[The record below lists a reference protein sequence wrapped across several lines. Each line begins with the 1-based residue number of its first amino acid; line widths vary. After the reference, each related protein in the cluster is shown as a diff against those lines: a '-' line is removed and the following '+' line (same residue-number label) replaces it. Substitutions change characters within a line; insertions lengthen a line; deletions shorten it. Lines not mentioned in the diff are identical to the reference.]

1 MQLNKNNQSLSK
13 ESLMAKQSI
22 EKGKRYGELVES
34 QNTARTLALATWS
47 VALCVIAFATWSVVT
62 QVDEIAKAK
71 GAVIPEGEKQVLQS
85 AIGGK
90 LKQILVKEGQLVEK
104 GQPLV
109 EFDATFQRTAL
120 EELKSQQVTLL
131 ASIERMNALLEERE
145 PNLAEFEVDYPEIVS
160 QQKAQLNA
168 QKALYFQK
176 RVVLEKE
183 SEQISEQLRS
193 VEKSLPSYEK
203 ELDATKQELDILDK
217 GYEAGNISRLR
228 VLEMRQKLASIEQK
242 IEEARG
248 KKALLIK
255 QADSTEQK
263 IEQLLAE
270 AKAKVSDDRSKA
282 VSDLSA
288 LNARVRSSQAKLT
301 NTMLVSPLQGLV
313 QSLPSTQNGGV
324 IQPGGTVVEIV
335 PVGGKADFKARL
347 SPRDIGFVSVGQPT
361 RIKIDA
367 FDYSRFGA
375 LQGTVES
382 ISPTTSQ
389 SERGEIYYEVVV
401 SVDTPYFRDN
411 PESFSILPGMTGEV
425 DITTGEKSVFQYLW
439 KPIYTNVSVAFGER

>member
-1 MQLNKNNQSLSK
+1 
-13 ESLMAKQSI
+13 MAKKPI
-22 EKGKRYGELVES
+22 ETGKRYGELVES

-47 VALCVIAFATWSVVT
+47 VALCVIAFVTWSVVT

-131 ASIERMNALLEERE
+131 ASIERMNALLDNRE
-145 PNLAEFEVDYPEIVS
+145 PNFGEFEIDYPEIVS

-168 QKALYFQK
+168 QKGLYFQK
-176 RVVLEKE
+176 RIVLEKD
-183 SEQISEQLRS
+183 SEQIAEQLRS

-203 ELDATKQELDILDK
+203 ELTATKQELNILER
-217 GYEAGNISRLR
+217 GYKAGNISRLR

-242 IEEARG
+242 IEEAHG
-248 KKALLIK
+248 KKSVLIK
-255 QADSTEQK
+255 QADSNEQK

-301 NTMLVSPLQGLV
+301 NTLLVSPLQGLV

-335 PVGGKADFKARL
+335 PVGGQADFKARL
-347 SPRDIGFVSVGQPT
+347 SPRDIGFVNVGQPT

-375 LQGTVES
+375 LKGEVES

-401 SVDTPYFRDN
+401 SIETPYFRDN

-439 KPIYTNVSVAFGER
+439 KPIYTNISVAFGER

>member
-1 MQLNKNNQSLSK
+1 
-13 ESLMAKQSI
+13 MAKQSI

-71 GAVIPEGEKQVLQS
+71 GAVIPEGEKQILQS
-85 AIGGK
+85 DIGGK
-90 LKQILVKEGQLVEK
+90 LKRILVKEGQLVEV

-109 EFDATFQRTAL
+109 EFDATFQQTAL
-120 EELKSQQVTLL
+120 EELQSQQVTLQM
-131 ASIERMNALLEERE
+131 SVERMNALLEQRE
-145 PNLAEFEVDYPEIVS
+145 PNFAEFEVDFPDIVS

-176 RVVLEKE
+176 RIVLEKE

-193 VEKSLPSYEK
+193 VEKTLPSYEK
-203 ELDATKQELDILDK
+203 ELTATKQELVILEK
-217 GYEAGNISRLR
+217 GFKAGNISRLR

-248 KKALLIK
+248 KKSVLIR
-255 QADSTEQK
+255 QGESNDQK

-270 AKAKVSDDRSKA
+270 AKVEVSDQRSKA

-288 LNARVRSSQAKLT
+288 LNARVRSSQAKLV
-301 NTMLVSPLQGLV
+301 NTVMESPVQGLV
-313 QSLPSTQNGGV
+313 QSIPSTRNGGV

-335 PVGGKADFKARL
+335 PVGGKAAFKARL

-361 RIKIDA
+361 RIKVDA

-375 LQGTVES
+375 LKGLVES

-389 SERGEIYYEVVV
+389 SERGEIFYEVIV
-401 SVDTPYFRDN
+401 SVDKPYFRDN
-411 PESFSILPGMTGEV
+411 PEQFVILPGMTGEV

>member
-1 MQLNKNNQSLSK
+1 
-13 ESLMAKQSI
+13 MAKQPI

-131 ASIERMNALLEERE
+131 ASVERMNALLEDRE

-183 SEQISEQLRS
+183 SEQIAEQLRS
-193 VEKSLPSYEK
+193 VDKSLPSYEK
-203 ELDATKQELDILDK
+203 ELNATKQELNILEK
-217 GYEAGNISRLR
+217 GYKAGNISRLR

-242 IEEARG
+242 IEEAHG
-248 KKALLIK
+248 KKAVLIK

-375 LQGTVES
+375 LKGEVES

>member
-1 MQLNKNNQSLSK
+1 MT
-13 ESLMAKQSI
+13 KQPI

-34 QNTARTLALATWS
+34 QNTARTLSLATWS

-131 ASIERMNALLEERE
+131 ASVERMNALLEQRE

-183 SEQISEQLRS
+183 SEQIAEQLRS
-193 VEKSLPSYEK
+193 VDKSLPSYEK
-203 ELDATKQELDILDK
+203 ELNATKQELNILEK
-217 GYEAGNISRLR
+217 GYKAGNISRLR

-248 KKALLIK
+248 KKAVLIK

-375 LQGTVES
+375 LKGEVES

>member
-1 MQLNKNNQSLSK
+1 
-13 ESLMAKQSI
+13 MAKKPI
-22 EKGKRYGELVES
+22 ETGKRYGELVES

-47 VALCVIAFATWSVVT
+47 VALCVIAFVTWSVVT

-131 ASIERMNALLEERE
+131 ASIERMNALLDNRE
-145 PNLAEFEVDYPEIVS
+145 PNFGEFEIDFPDIVS

-168 QKALYFQK
+168 QKGLYYQK
-176 RVVLEKE
+176 RIVLEKD
-183 SEQISEQLRS
+183 SEQIAEQLRV

-203 ELDATKQELDILDK
+203 ELSATKQELNILEK
-217 GYEAGNISRLR
+217 GFKAGNISRLR

-248 KKALLIK
+248 KKSVLIK
-255 QADSTEQK
+255 QADSNEQK

-347 SPRDIGFVSVGQPT
+347 SPRDIGFVNVGQPT

-375 LQGTVES
+375 LKGEVES

-401 SVDTPYFRDN
+401 SVETPYFRDN

-439 KPIYTNVSVAFGER
+439 KPIYTNISVAFGER

>member
-1 MQLNKNNQSLSK
+1 
-13 ESLMAKQSI
+13 MAKKPI
-22 EKGKRYGELVES
+22 ETGKRYGELVES

-47 VALCVIAFATWSVVT
+47 VALCVIAFVTWSVVT

-131 ASIERMNALLEERE
+131 ASIERMNALLDNRE
-145 PNLAEFEVDYPEIVS
+145 PNFGEFEINFPEIVS

-168 QKALYFQK
+168 QKGLYYQK
-176 RVVLEKE
+176 RIVLEKD
-183 SEQISEQLRS
+183 SEQIAEQLRV
-193 VEKSLPSYEK
+193 VEKSLPSYDK
-203 ELDATKQELDILDK
+203 ELSATKQELNILEK
-217 GYEAGNISRLR
+217 GYKAGNISRLR

-248 KKALLIK
+248 KKSVLIK
-255 QADSTEQK
+255 QADINEQK

-347 SPRDIGFVSVGQPT
+347 SPRDIGFVNVGQPT

-375 LQGTVES
+375 LKGEVES

-401 SVDTPYFRDN
+401 SVETPYFRDN

-439 KPIYTNVSVAFGER
+439 KPIYTNISVAFGER

>member
-1 MQLNKNNQSLSK
+1 
-13 ESLMAKQSI
+13 MAKQSI
-22 EKGKRYGELVES
+22 EKGKCYGELVES

-131 ASIERMNALLEERE
+131 ASVERMNALLEQRE

-183 SEQISEQLRS
+183 SEQIAEQLRS
-193 VEKSLPSYEK
+193 VDKSLPSYEK
-203 ELDATKQELDILDK
+203 ELNATKQELNILEK
-217 GYEAGNISRLR
+217 GYKAGNISRLR

-248 KKALLIK
+248 KKAVLIK

-375 LQGTVES
+375 LKGAVES

>member
-1 MQLNKNNQSLSK
+1 
-13 ESLMAKQSI
+13 MAKQPI
-22 EKGKRYGELVES
+22 ETGKRYGELVES

-47 VALCVIAFATWSVVT
+47 VALCVIAFVIWSVVT

-85 AIGGK
+85 EIGGK

-120 EELKSQQVTLL
+120 EELKSQQVMLL
-131 ASIERMNALLEERE
+131 ASVERMNALLEERE

-183 SEQISEQLRS
+183 SEQIAEQLRS
-193 VEKSLPSYEK
+193 VEKSLPSYER
-203 ELDATKQELDILDK
+203 ELNATEQELNILEK

-248 KKALLIK
+248 KKSVLIR
-255 QADSTEQK
+255 QADSNDQK
-263 IEQLLAE
+263 IVQLLAE

-313 QSLPSTQNGGV
+313 QSLPNTQDGGV

-335 PVGGKADFKARL
+335 PVGGKAAFKARL
-347 SPRDIGFVSVGQPT
+347 SPRDIGFVSVGQST
-361 RIKIDA
+361 RIKVDA

-375 LQGTVES
+375 LKGLVES

-389 SERGEIYYEVVV
+389 SERGEIFYEVIV
-401 SVDTPYFRDN
+401 SVDKPYFRDN
-411 PESFSILPGMTGEV
+411 PEQFVILPGMTGEV

>member
-1 MQLNKNNQSLSK
+1 
-13 ESLMAKQSI
+13 MAKQPI

-131 ASIERMNALLEERE
+131 ASVERMNALLEQRE
-145 PNLAEFEVDYPEIVS
+145 PNLAEFEVDYPQIVS

-183 SEQISEQLRS
+183 SEQIAEQLHS

-203 ELDATKQELDILDK
+203 ELNATKQELNILEK

-248 KKALLIK
+248 KKAVLIK

-270 AKAKVSDDRSKA
+270 AKAKVSADRSKA

-375 LQGTVES
+375 LKGEVES

-401 SVDTPYFRDN
+401 SVETPYFRDN

-439 KPIYTNVSVAFGER
+439 KPIYTNVGVAFGER

>member
-1 MQLNKNNQSLSK
+1 
-13 ESLMAKQSI
+13 MAKQPI

-120 EELKSQQVTLL
+120 DELKSQQVTLL
-131 ASIERMNALLEERE
+131 ASVERMNALLEQRE
-145 PNLAEFEVDYPEIVS
+145 PNLAEFEIDYPEIVS

-183 SEQISEQLRS
+183 SEQIAEQLRS
-193 VEKSLPSYEK
+193 VDKSLPSYEK
-203 ELDATKQELDILDK
+203 ELNATKQELIILEK
-217 GYEAGNISRLR
+217 GYKAGNISRLR

-248 KKALLIK
+248 KKAVLIK

-347 SPRDIGFVSVGQPT
+347 SPRDIGFVNVGQPT

-375 LQGTVES
+375 LKGEVES

-401 SVDTPYFRDN
+401 SVETPYFRDN

-439 KPIYTNVSVAFGER
+439 KPIYTNISVAFGER

>member
-1 MQLNKNNQSLSK
+1 
-13 ESLMAKQSI
+13 MAKQPI
-22 EKGKRYGELVES
+22 EKGKRCGELVES
-34 QNTARTLALATWS
+34 QNTARTLAMATWS

-71 GAVIPEGEKQVLQS
+71 GAVIPEGEKQILQS

-131 ASIERMNALLEERE
+131 ASVERMNALLEQRE

-183 SEQISEQLRS
+183 SEQIAEQLRS
-193 VEKSLPSYEK
+193 VEKSLPSYER
-203 ELDATKQELDILDK
+203 ELSATKQELNILEK
-217 GYEAGNISRLR
+217 GYKAGNISRLR
-228 VLEMRQKLASIEQK
+228 VLEMSQKLASIEQK

-248 KKALLIK
+248 KKSVLIR
-255 QADSTEQK
+255 QADSNDQK

-335 PVGGKADFKARL
+335 PVGGEADFKARL

-375 LQGTVES
+375 LKGAVES

>member
-1 MQLNKNNQSLSK
+1 
-13 ESLMAKQSI
+13 MAKKTI
-22 EKGKRYGELVES
+22 ETGKRYGELVES

-47 VALCVIAFATWSVVT
+47 VALCVIAFVTWSVVT

-131 ASIERMNALLEERE
+131 ASIERMNALLDDRE
-145 PNLAEFEVDYPEIVS
+145 PNFGEFEIDFPEIVS

-168 QKALYFQK
+168 QKGLYYQK
-176 RVVLEKE
+176 RIVLEKD
-183 SEQISEQLRS
+183 SEQIAEQLRV
-193 VEKSLPSYEK
+193 VEKSLPSYDK
-203 ELDATKQELDILDK
+203 ELNATKQELNILEK
-217 GYEAGNISRLR
+217 GNKAGNISRLR

-248 KKALLIK
+248 KKSVLIK
-255 QADSTEQK
+255 QADSNEQK

-347 SPRDIGFVSVGQPT
+347 SPRDIGFVNVGQPT

-375 LQGTVES
+375 LKGEVES

-401 SVDTPYFRDN
+401 SVETPYFRDN

-439 KPIYTNVSVAFGER
+439 KPIYTNISVAFGER

>member
-1 MQLNKNNQSLSK
+1 
-13 ESLMAKQSI
+13 MAKQSI

-131 ASIERMNALLEERE
+131 ASVERMNALLEQRE

-183 SEQISEQLRS
+183 SEQIAEQLRS
-193 VEKSLPSYEK
+193 VDKSLPSYEK
-203 ELDATKQELDILDK
+203 ELNATKQELNILEK
-217 GYEAGNISRLR
+217 GYKAGNISRLR
-228 VLEMRQKLASIEQK
+228 VLEMQQKLASIEQK

-248 KKALLIK
+248 KKAVLIK

-375 LQGTVES
+375 LKGEVES

-401 SVDTPYFRDN
+401 SVETPYFRDN

>member
-1 MQLNKNNQSLSK
+1 
-13 ESLMAKQSI
+13 MAKKPI
-22 EKGKRYGELVES
+22 ETGKRYGELVES

-47 VALCVIAFATWSVVT
+47 VALCVIAFVTWSVVT

-131 ASIERMNALLEERE
+131 ASIERMNALLDDRE
-145 PNLAEFEVDYPEIVS
+145 PNFGEFEIDFPEIVS

-168 QKALYFQK
+168 QKGLYYQK
-176 RVVLEKE
+176 RIVLEKD
-183 SEQISEQLRS
+183 SEQIAEQLRV
-193 VEKSLPSYEK
+193 VEKSLPSYDK
-203 ELDATKQELDILDK
+203 ELNATKQELNILEK
-217 GYEAGNISRLR
+217 GYKAGNISRLR

-248 KKALLIK
+248 KKSVLIK
-255 QADSTEQK
+255 QADSNEQK

-270 AKAKVSDDRSKA
+270 AKSKVSDDRSKA

-347 SPRDIGFVSVGQPT
+347 SPRDIGFVNVGQPT

-375 LQGTVES
+375 LKGEVES

-439 KPIYTNVSVAFGER
+439 KPIYTNISVAFGER

>member
-1 MQLNKNNQSLSK
+1 
-13 ESLMAKQSI
+13 MAKQPI
-22 EKGKRYGELVES
+22 EQSKRYGELVES

-47 VALCVIAFATWSVVT
+47 VAFCVIAFVTWSLVT

-71 GAVIPEGEKQVLQS
+71 GAVIPEGEKQILQS
-85 AIGGK
+85 DIGGK
-90 LKQILVKEGQLVEK
+90 LKRILVKEGQLVEV

-109 EFDATFQRTAL
+109 EFDATFQQTAL
-120 EELKSQQVTLL
+120 EELQSQQVTLQM
-131 ASIERMNALLEERE
+131 SVERMNALLEQRE
-145 PNLAEFEVDYPEIVS
+145 PNFAEFEVDFPDIVS

-168 QKALYFQK
+168 QKALYLQK
-176 RVVLEKE
+176 RIVLEKE

-193 VEKSLPSYEK
+193 VEKTLPSYEK
-203 ELDATKQELDILDK
+203 ELTATKQELVILEK
-217 GYEAGNISRLR
+217 GFKAGNISRLR

-248 KKALLIK
+248 KKSVLIR
-255 QADSTEQK
+255 QGESNDQK

-270 AKAKVSDDRSKA
+270 AKVEVSDQRSKA

-288 LNARVRSSQAKLT
+288 LNARVRSSQAKLV
-301 NTMLVSPLQGLV
+301 NTVMESPVQGLV
-313 QSLPSTQNGGV
+313 QSIPSTRNGGV

-335 PVGGKADFKARL
+335 PVGGKAAFKARL

-361 RIKIDA
+361 RIKVDA

-375 LQGTVES
+375 LKGLVES

-389 SERGEIYYEVVV
+389 SERGEIFYEVIV
-401 SVDTPYFRDN
+401 SVDKPYFRDN
-411 PESFSILPGMTGEV
+411 PEQFVILPGMTGEV

>member
-1 MQLNKNNQSLSK
+1 
-13 ESLMAKQSI
+13 MAKHPI
-22 EKGKRYGELVES
+22 DTGERYGERYGELVES

-47 VALCVIAFATWSVVT
+47 VALCVIAFVTWSVVT

-131 ASIERMNALLEERE
+131 ANIERMNALLDDRE
-145 PNLAEFEVDYPEIVS
+145 PNFGEFEVDYPQIVS

-168 QKALYFQK
+168 QKGLYYQK
-176 RVVLEKE
+176 RIVLEKD
-183 SEQISEQLRS
+183 SEQIAEQLRS
-193 VEKSLPSYEK
+193 VDKSLPSYEK
-203 ELDATKQELDILDK
+203 ELNATKQELTILEK
-217 GYEAGNISRLR
+217 GYKAGNISRLR

-248 KKALLIK
+248 KKSVLIK
-255 QADSTEQK
+255 QADSNEQK

-270 AKAKVSDDRSKA
+270 AKATVSDDRSKA

-301 NTMLVSPLQGLV
+301 NTTLVSPLQGLV

-335 PVGGKADFKARL
+335 PVGGQAAFKARL
-347 SPRDIGFVSVGQPT
+347 SPRDVGFVNVGQPT

-375 LQGTVES
+375 LKGEVES

-401 SVDTPYFRDN
+401 SVETPYFRDN

-439 KPIYTNVSVAFGER
+439 KPIYTNISVAFGER

>member
-1 MQLNKNNQSLSK
+1 
-13 ESLMAKQSI
+13 MAKQPI

-47 VALCVIAFATWSVVT
+47 VALCVIAFVTWSVVT

-131 ASIERMNALLEERE
+131 ASVERMNALLEQRE

-183 SEQISEQLRS
+183 SEQIAEQLRS
-193 VEKSLPSYEK
+193 VDKSLPSYEK
-203 ELDATKQELDILDK
+203 ELNATKQELNILEK
-217 GYEAGNISRLR
+217 GYKAGNISRLR

-248 KKALLIK
+248 KKAVLIK

-347 SPRDIGFVSVGQPT
+347 SPRDIGFVNVGQPT

-375 LQGTVES
+375 LKGEVES

-401 SVDTPYFRDN
+401 SVETPYFRDN

-439 KPIYTNVSVAFGER
+439 KPIYTNISVAFGER

>member
-1 MQLNKNNQSLSK
+1 MT
-13 ESLMAKQSI
+13 KQST
-22 EKGKRYGELVES
+22 EEGKRYGELVES
-34 QNTARTLALATWS
+34 QNTARTLAMATWS
-47 VALCVIAFATWSVVT
+47 VALCVIAFVIWSVVT

-85 AIGGK
+85 EIGGK

-120 EELKSQQVTLL
+120 EELQSQQVTLL
-131 ASIERMNALLEERE
+131 ASIERMNALLDNRE
-145 PNLAEFEVDYPEIVS
+145 PNFGEFEIDFPEIVS

-168 QKALYFQK
+168 QKGLYFQK
-176 RVVLEKE
+176 RIVLEKD
-183 SEQISEQLRS
+183 SEQLAEQLRS
-193 VEKSLPSYEK
+193 VEKSLPSYTK
-203 ELDATKQELDILDK
+203 ELNATKQELNILEK
-217 GYEAGNISRLR
+217 GYKAGNISRLR

-248 KKALLIK
+248 KKSVLLK
-255 QADSTEQK
+255 QADSNDQK

-270 AKAKVSDDRSKA
+270 AKAQVSEDRSKA

-313 QSLPSTQNGGV
+313 QSLPSTQNGSV

-375 LQGTVES
+375 LKGEVES

-401 SVDTPYFRDN
+401 SIETPYFRDN

>member
-1 MQLNKNNQSLSK
+1 MT
-13 ESLMAKQSI
+13 KQSI

-131 ASIERMNALLEERE
+131 ASVERMNALLEQRE

-183 SEQISEQLRS
+183 SEQIAEQLRS
-193 VEKSLPSYEK
+193 VEKALPSYEK
-203 ELDATKQELDILDK
+203 ELNATKQELNILEK
-217 GYEAGNISRLR
+217 GYKSGNISRLR

-248 KKALLIK
+248 KKAVLIK

-375 LQGTVES
+375 LKGEVES

>member
-1 MQLNKNNQSLSK
+1 
-13 ESLMAKQSI
+13 MAKQPM

-131 ASIERMNALLEERE
+131 ASVERMNALLEQRE

-183 SEQISEQLRS
+183 SEQIAEQLRS
-193 VEKSLPSYEK
+193 VDKSLPSYEK
-203 ELDATKQELDILDK
+203 ELNATKQELNILEK
-217 GYEAGNISRLR
+217 GYKAGNISRLR

-248 KKALLIK
+248 KKAVLIK

-375 LQGTVES
+375 LKGEVES

-439 KPIYTNVSVAFGER
+439 KPIYTNISVAFGER

>member
-1 MQLNKNNQSLSK
+1 MT
-13 ESLMAKQSI
+13 KQSI

-131 ASIERMNALLEERE
+131 ASVERMNALLEQRE

-183 SEQISEQLRS
+183 SEQIAEQLRS
-193 VEKSLPSYEK
+193 VEKALPSYEK
-203 ELDATKQELDILDK
+203 ELNATKQELNILEK
-217 GYEAGNISRLR
+217 GYKSGNISRLR

-248 KKALLIK
+248 KKAVLIK

-270 AKAKVSDDRSKA
+270 AKAKVSDARSKA

-375 LQGTVES
+375 LKGEVES

-401 SVDTPYFRDN
+401 SVETPYFRDN

-439 KPIYTNVSVAFGER
+439 KPIYTNISVAFGER

>member
-1 MQLNKNNQSLSK
+1 
-13 ESLMAKQSI
+13 MAKQSI
-22 EKGKRYGELVES
+22 EKGKCYGELVES

-131 ASIERMNALLEERE
+131 ASVERMNALLEQRE

-183 SEQISEQLRS
+183 SEQIAEQLRS
-193 VEKSLPSYEK
+193 VDKSLPSYEK
-203 ELDATKQELDILDK
+203 ELNATKQELNILEK
-217 GYEAGNISRLR
+217 GYKAGNISRLR

-248 KKALLIK
+248 KKAVLIK

-375 LQGTVES
+375 LKGEVES

>member
-1 MQLNKNNQSLSK
+1 
-13 ESLMAKQSI
+13 MAKQSI
-22 EKGKRYGELVES
+22 EQGKRYGELVES

-47 VALCVIAFATWSVVT
+47 VAFCVIAFVTWSLVT

-71 GAVIPEGEKQVLQS
+71 GAVIPEGEKQILQS
-85 AIGGK
+85 DIGGK
-90 LKQILVKEGQLVEK
+90 LKRILVKEGQLVEV

-109 EFDATFQRTAL
+109 EFDATFQQTAL
-120 EELKSQQVTLL
+120 EELQSQQVTLQM
-131 ASIERMNALLEERE
+131 SVERMNALLEQRE
-145 PNLAEFEVDYPEIVS
+145 PNFAEFEVDFPDIVS

-176 RVVLEKE
+176 RIVLEKE

-193 VEKSLPSYEK
+193 VEKTLPSYEK
-203 ELDATKQELDILDK
+203 ELTATKQELVILEK
-217 GYEAGNISRLR
+217 GFKAGNISRLR

-248 KKALLIK
+248 KKSVLIR
-255 QADSTEQK
+255 QGESNDQK

-270 AKAKVSDDRSKA
+270 AKVEVSDQRSKA

-288 LNARVRSSQAKLT
+288 LNARVRSSQAKLV
-301 NTMLVSPLQGLV
+301 NTVMESPVQGLV
-313 QSLPSTQNGGV
+313 QSIPSTRNGGV

-335 PVGGKADFKARL
+335 PVGGKAAFKARL

-361 RIKIDA
+361 RIKVDA

-375 LQGTVES
+375 LKGLVES

-389 SERGEIYYEVVV
+389 SERGEIFYEVIV
-401 SVDTPYFRDN
+401 SVDKPYFRDN
-411 PESFSILPGMTGEV
+411 PEQFVILPGMTGEV

>member
-1 MQLNKNNQSLSK
+1 MT
-13 ESLMAKQSI
+13 KQSI

-131 ASIERMNALLEERE
+131 ASVERMNALLEQRE

-183 SEQISEQLRS
+183 SEQIAEQLRS
-193 VEKSLPSYEK
+193 VEKALPSYEK
-203 ELDATKQELDILDK
+203 ELNATKQELNILEK
-217 GYEAGNISRLR
+217 GYKAGNISRLR

-248 KKALLIK
+248 KKSVLIR
-255 QADSTEQK
+255 QADSNDQK
-263 IEQLLAE
+263 IIQLLAE

-375 LQGTVES
+375 LKGMVES
-382 ISPTTSQ
+382 ISPTTSKN
-389 SERGEIYYEVVV
+389 ERGEIFYEVVV
-401 SVDTPYFRDN
+401 SVDKPYFRDN
-411 PESFSILPGMTGEV
+411 PETFAILPGMTGEV

>member
-1 MQLNKNNQSLSK
+1 
-13 ESLMAKQSI
+13 MAKKTI
-22 EKGKRYGELVES
+22 ETGKRYGELVES

-47 VALCVIAFATWSVVT
+47 VALCVIAFVTWSVVT

-131 ASIERMNALLEERE
+131 ASIERMNALLDDRE
-145 PNLAEFEVDYPEIVS
+145 PNFGEFEIDFPEIVS

-168 QKALYFQK
+168 QKGLYYQK
-176 RVVLEKE
+176 RIVLEKD
-183 SEQISEQLRS
+183 SEQIAEQLRV
-193 VEKSLPSYEK
+193 VEKSLPSYDK
-203 ELDATKQELDILDK
+203 ELNATKQELNILEK
-217 GYEAGNISRLR
+217 GYKAGNISRLR

-248 KKALLIK
+248 KKSVLIK
-255 QADSTEQK
+255 QADSNEQK

-270 AKAKVSDDRSKA
+270 AKSKVSDDRSKA

-347 SPRDIGFVSVGQPT
+347 SPRDIGFVNVGQPT

-375 LQGTVES
+375 LKGEVES

-401 SVDTPYFRDN
+401 SVETPYFRDN

-439 KPIYTNVSVAFGER
+439 KPIYTNISVAFGER

>member
-1 MQLNKNNQSLSK
+1 
-13 ESLMAKQSI
+13 MAKQPI

-131 ASIERMNALLEERE
+131 ASVERMNALLEDRE

-183 SEQISEQLRS
+183 SEQIAEQLRS
-193 VEKSLPSYEK
+193 VDKSLPSYEK
-203 ELDATKQELDILDK
+203 ELNATKQELNILEK
-217 GYEAGNISRLR
+217 GYKAGNISRLR

-248 KKALLIK
+248 KKAVLIK
-255 QADSTEQK
+255 QADSTDQK

-375 LQGTVES
+375 LKGEVES

-439 KPIYTNVSVAFGER
+439 KPIYTNISVAFGER

>member
-1 MQLNKNNQSLSK
+1 
-13 ESLMAKQSI
+13 MAKKPI
-22 EKGKRYGELVES
+22 ETSKRYGELVES
-34 QNTARTLALATWS
+34 QNTARTLTLATWS
-47 VALCVIAFATWSVVT
+47 VALCVIAFVTWSVVT

-131 ASIERMNALLEERE
+131 ASIERMNALLDSRE
-145 PNLAEFEVDYPEIVS
+145 PNFGEFEIDFPEIVS
-160 QQKAQLNA
+160 QQKEQLNA
-168 QKALYFQK
+168 QKGLYYQK
-176 RVVLEKE
+176 RIVLEKD
-183 SEQISEQLRS
+183 SEQIAEQLRS
-193 VEKSLPSYEK
+193 VDKSLPSYEK
-203 ELDATKQELDILDK
+203 ELNATKQELTILEK
-217 GYEAGNISRLR
+217 GYKAGNISRLR

-248 KKALLIK
+248 KKSVLIK
-255 QADSTEQK
+255 QADSNEQK

-270 AKAKVSDDRSKA
+270 AKATVSDDRSKA

-301 NTMLVSPLQGLV
+301 NTTLVSPLQGLV

-335 PVGGKADFKARL
+335 PVGGQAAFKARL
-347 SPRDIGFVSVGQPT
+347 SPRDVGFVNVGQPT

-375 LQGTVES
+375 LKGEVES

-401 SVDTPYFRDN
+401 SVETPYFRDN

-439 KPIYTNVSVAFGER
+439 KPIYTNISVAFGER

>member
-1 MQLNKNNQSLSK
+1 MT
-13 ESLMAKQSI
+13 KQST
-22 EKGKRYGELVES
+22 EEGKRYGELVES
-34 QNTARTLALATWS
+34 QNTARTLAMATWS
-47 VALCVIAFATWSVVT
+47 VALCVIAFVIWSVVT

-85 AIGGK
+85 EIGGK

-120 EELKSQQVTLL
+120 EELQSQQVTLL
-131 ASIERMNALLEERE
+131 ASIERMNALLDNRE
-145 PNLAEFEVDYPEIVS
+145 PNFGEFEIDFPEIVS

-168 QKALYFQK
+168 QKGLYFQK
-176 RVVLEKE
+176 RIVLEKD
-183 SEQISEQLRS
+183 SEQLAEQLRS
-193 VEKSLPSYEK
+193 VEKSLPSYAK
-203 ELDATKQELDILDK
+203 ELNATKQELNILEK
-217 GYEAGNISRLR
+217 GYKAGNISRLR

-248 KKALLIK
+248 KKSVLIK
-255 QADSTEQK
+255 QADSNEQK

-270 AKAKVSDDRSKA
+270 AKAQVSEDRSKA

-375 LQGTVES
+375 LKGEVES

-401 SVDTPYFRDN
+401 SIETPYFRDN

>member
-1 MQLNKNNQSLSK
+1 
-13 ESLMAKQSI
+13 MAKHPI
-22 EKGKRYGELVES
+22 DTGERYGELVES

-47 VALCVIAFATWSVVT
+47 VALCVVAFATWSVLT

-131 ASIERMNALLEERE
+131 ASIERMNALLDDRE
-145 PNLAEFEVDYPEIVS
+145 PNFGEFEVDYPQIVS
-160 QQKAQLNA
+160 QQKAQLSA
-168 QKALYFQK
+168 QKGLYYQK
-176 RVVLEKE
+176 RIVLEKD
-183 SEQISEQLRS
+183 SEQLAEQLRS
-193 VEKSLPSYEK
+193 VDKSLPSYEK
-203 ELDATKQELDILDK
+203 ELNATKQELTILEK
-217 GYEAGNISRLR
+217 GYKAGNISRLR

-248 KKALLIK
+248 KKSVLIK
-255 QADSTEQK
+255 QADSNEQK

-270 AKAKVSDDRSKA
+270 AKATVSDDRSKA

-301 NTMLVSPLQGLV
+301 NTTLVSPLQGLV

-347 SPRDIGFVSVGQPT
+347 SPRDIGFVNVGQPT

-375 LQGTVES
+375 LKGEVES

-389 SERGEIYYEVVV
+389 NERGEIYYEVVV
-401 SVDTPYFRDN
+401 SVETPYFRNN

-439 KPIYTNVSVAFGER
+439 KPIYTNISVAFGER

>member
-1 MQLNKNNQSLSK
+1 
-13 ESLMAKQSI
+13 MAKKSI
-22 EKGKRYGELVES
+22 ETGKRYGELVES

-47 VALCVIAFATWSVVT
+47 VALCVIAFVTWSVVT

-131 ASIERMNALLEERE
+131 ASIERMNALLDNRE
-145 PNLAEFEVDYPEIVS
+145 PNFGEFEIDFPEIVS

-168 QKALYFQK
+168 QKGLYYQK
-176 RVVLEKE
+176 RIVLEKD
-183 SEQISEQLRS
+183 SEQIAEQLRV
-193 VEKSLPSYEK
+193 VEKSLPSYDK
-203 ELDATKQELDILDK
+203 ELSATKQELNILEK
-217 GYEAGNISRLR
+217 GYKAGNISRLR

-248 KKALLIK
+248 KKSVLIK
-255 QADSTEQK
+255 QADSNEQK

-347 SPRDIGFVSVGQPT
+347 SPRDIGFVNVGQPT

-375 LQGTVES
+375 LKGEVES

-439 KPIYTNVSVAFGER
+439 KPIYTNISVAFGER

>member
-1 MQLNKNNQSLSK
+1 
-13 ESLMAKQSI
+13 MAKQPM

-131 ASIERMNALLEERE
+131 ASVERMNALLEDRE

-183 SEQISEQLRS
+183 SEQIAEQLRS
-193 VEKSLPSYEK
+193 VDKSLPSYEK
-203 ELDATKQELDILDK
+203 ELNATKQELNILEK
-217 GYEAGNISRLR
+217 GYKAGNISRLR

-248 KKALLIK
+248 KKAVLIK
-255 QADSTEQK
+255 QADSTDQK

-375 LQGTVES
+375 LKGEVES

-439 KPIYTNVSVAFGER
+439 KPIYTNISVAFGER

>member
-1 MQLNKNNQSLSK
+1 MKNN
-13 ESLMAKQSI
+13 E
-22 EKGKRYGELVES
+22 YGELIELQATERS
-34 QNTARTLALATWS
+34 LTLVTWS
-47 VALCVIAFATWSVVT
+47 VAVCLVLFIGWSLIT

-71 GAVIPEGEKQVLQS
+71 GAVIPEGERQVLQS
-85 AIGGK
+85 DIGGK
-90 LKQILVKEGQLVEK
+90 LKGILVKEGQLVEK

-109 EFDATFQRTAL
+109 EFDATFQKTAL
-120 EELKSQQVTLL
+120 EELKAQQVTLQ
-131 ASIERMNALLEERE
+131 ASIERMNALLEQRE
-145 PNLAEFEVDYPEIVS
+145 PNLAQFETDYPDIVS

-168 QKALYFQK
+168 QKALFLQK

-183 SEQISEQLRS
+183 SERIAEELHS
-193 VEKSLPSYEK
+193 VEKSFPSYQK
-203 ELDATKQELDILDK
+203 ELTATKQELNILEK
-217 GYEAGNISRLR
+217 AYKTNNVSRLR
-228 VLEMRQKLASIEQK
+228 VLEMRQKLAGIEQK

-248 KKALLIK
+248 KKAILIK
-255 QADSTEQK
+255 QADSNDQK

-288 LNARVRSSQAKLT
+288 LNARVRSGEAKLT
-301 NTMLVSPLQGLV
+301 NTMLVSPVQGLV
-313 QSLPSTQNGGV
+313 QSLPATKDGGV

-347 SPRDIGFVSVGQPT
+347 SPRDIGFVTVGQPA

-375 LQGTVES
+375 LEGAVES

-389 SERGEIYYEVVV
+389 SQKGEVFYEVVV
-401 SVDTPYFRDN
+401 SIDKSFFRDN
-411 PESFSILPGMTGEV
+411 PENFSILPGMTGEV

>member
-1 MQLNKNNQSLSK
+1 
-13 ESLMAKQSI
+13 MAKKSI
-22 EKGKRYGELVES
+22 ETGKRYGELVES

-47 VALCVIAFATWSVVT
+47 VALCVIAFVTWSVVT

-85 AIGGK
+85 SIGGK

-131 ASIERMNALLEERE
+131 ASIERMNALLDNRE
-145 PNLAEFEVDYPEIVS
+145 PNFGEFEIDFPEIVS

-168 QKALYFQK
+168 QKGLYYQK
-176 RVVLEKE
+176 RIVLEKD
-183 SEQISEQLRS
+183 SEQIAEQLRV
-193 VEKSLPSYEK
+193 VEKSLPSYDK
-203 ELDATKQELDILDK
+203 ELSATKQELNILEK
-217 GYEAGNISRLR
+217 GYKAGNISRLR

-248 KKALLIK
+248 KKSVLIK
-255 QADSTEQK
+255 QADSNEQK

-347 SPRDIGFVSVGQPT
+347 SPRDIGFVNVGQPT

-375 LQGTVES
+375 LKGEVES

-401 SVDTPYFRDN
+401 SVETPYFRDN

-439 KPIYTNVSVAFGER
+439 KPIYTNISVAFGER